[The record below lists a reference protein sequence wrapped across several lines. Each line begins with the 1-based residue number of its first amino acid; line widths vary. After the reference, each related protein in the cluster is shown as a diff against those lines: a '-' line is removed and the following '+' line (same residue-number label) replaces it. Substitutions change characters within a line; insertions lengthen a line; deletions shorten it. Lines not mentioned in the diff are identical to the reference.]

1 MFVTATEAKTHLGRY
16 LKQLNEKEE
25 PIYIVRHEK
34 VVAVLTAYEE
44 SDEET
49 LSVSDKSLE

>member
-16 LKQLNEKEE
+16 LKQLNENEE